1 MRKDISRLRWA
12 NAKALGWAYVRP
24 VQGTAKGLGWLVN
37 IRREESGGKWDW
49 RGSTGLTTQGFLLWI
64 FFSQVWWEACGGSCF
79 GKQLDLVNL
88 WRGRTQ
94 KGARGKAGS
103 TGKRLV
109 QEPRGRRLVAG
120 QGSPAGG
127 QMRLDSGQSAGFC
140 WWIGWRAWETRS
152 RMSRNLCL
160 CLSE

>member
-12 NAKALGWAYVRP
+12 NAKALGWAHVRP
-24 VQGTAKGLGWLVN
+24 AQGTAKGLGWLVN
-37 IRREESGGKWDW
+37 TRREESGGKYR

-64 FFSQVWWEACGGSCF
+64 FFSQVWWEAFGGSCF

-109 QEPRGRRLVAG
+109 QEPRGRWFVAG
-120 QGSPAGG
+120 QGGPDRG
-127 QMRLDSGQSAGFC
+127 QMKLDSGQSLQGFAGELDEGHEKQGQEC
-140 WWIGWRAWETRS
+140 PEISVCA
-152 RMSRNLCL
+152 
-160 CLSE
+160 